1 MDHNNNNNNNRTFH
15 KVARPLSCFQVE
27 FRSGMPVFVVGEK
40 PEDLEETIGARTGIE
55 PKPHWWEASALN
67 SALFPLSALPSLI

>member
-1 MDHNNNNNNNRTFH
+1 MDHNNNNNNNRTFY
-15 KVARPLSCFQVE
+15 KVARPLRCFQVE

-55 PKPHWWEASALN
+55 PKPHWWEASALT